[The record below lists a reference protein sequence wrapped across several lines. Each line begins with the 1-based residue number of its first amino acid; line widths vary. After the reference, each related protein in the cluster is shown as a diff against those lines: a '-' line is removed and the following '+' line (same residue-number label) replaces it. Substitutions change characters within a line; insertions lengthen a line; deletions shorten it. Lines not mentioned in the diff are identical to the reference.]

1 MKEQKRKLPVL
12 SVIFYVLAAILV
24 LYAIW
29 ALINCNA
36 YISKLTAAGQL
47 NPNGNE
53 FTITSYYM
61 TNCIQYFLYSFA
73 FFFFGKLYFSVSAR
87 STKNTE
93 KPHDDENEGPST
105 IFPPDTEEES
115 NGKEDDFSDWSSAQ

>member
-12 SVIFYVLAAILV
+12 SVIFYVLAVILV

-47 NPNGNE
+47 NTNGNE

-61 TNCIQYFLYSFA
+61 TNCIQYVFYSVI
-73 FFFFGKLYFSVSAR
+73 FFFFGKLYSSIPHTAE
-87 STKNTE
+87 KNTE
-93 KPHDDENEGPST
+93 EPPDDENEEPST
-105 IFPPDTEEES
+105 IFEPDKTDETE
-115 NGKEDDFSDWSSAQ
+115 NIDDFSGWKSNQ